1 MLIFRLRHGH
11 VVKSLH
17 VKAYFRKADRLCLI
31 VSRAN
36 KFSRDVAID
45 FAWSQKFGVDT
56 AENERRKVHE
66 KGITALSRLVTSW
79 LVVKQGLRRWLE
91 RGCLESKIA

>member
-1 MLIFRLRHGH
+1 MIFRLRHGH
-11 VVKSLH
+11 LVKSLH

-66 KGITALSRLVTSW
+66 KRHHCIVTSW

-91 RGCLESKIA
+91 RGCLESKTA